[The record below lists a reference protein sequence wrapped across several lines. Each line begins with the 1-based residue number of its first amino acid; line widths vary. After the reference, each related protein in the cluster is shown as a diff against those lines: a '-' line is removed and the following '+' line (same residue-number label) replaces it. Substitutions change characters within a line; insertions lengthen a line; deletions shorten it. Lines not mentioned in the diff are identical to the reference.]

1 VEAEE
6 RARPGTG
13 DAATPPIE
21 PPPHSDPEQRPED
34 RSDPPNDALVPNER
48 CAHHAGRPAVARC
61 VACGEPVCISCAVPV
76 RGRVLGPGCVA
87 AELGDPALV
96 APPDTDVGRSW
107 VAVGGAFVALAGTAA
122 PWTRAGEGDRLFGAW
137 VTNVRW
143 STIAAV
149 AAVVLLAVAWRSRR
163 RDDVMTV
170 LVVPV
175 AAVALAAAALAIAFP
190 PTFQTASWGPWVTG
204 AGGALATAAAAFG
217 LLRRRGRTQG
227 V

>member
-13 DAATPPIE
+13 ESATPSIE
-21 PPPHSDPEQRPED
+21 PPPPSDPEQRPEE
-34 RSDPPNDALVPNER
+34 RSVPPNDALVPNER

-96 APPDTDVGRSW
+96 APPGTDVGRSW
-107 VAVGGAFVALAGTAA
+107 VAVAGALVALAGTAA

-149 AAVVLLAVAWRSRR
+149 GAVILLAVAWRSRR
-163 RDDVMTV
+163 GSDLATA
-170 LVVPV
+170 LVGPV
-175 AAVALAAAALAIAFP
+175 AAVVLVAAALAIAFP

-204 AGGALATAAAAFG
+204 AGGAIAAVGG
-217 LLRRRGRTQG
+217 LRSVRSRGGRTQG